1 MRFSDSIVA
10 LSSGKLPA
18 GVAVVRLSGSRTRF
32 AVETIA
38 GKSAPERTASLQ
50 KLRQA
55 DGSLID
61 TGLVFFFA
69 GPRSFTGEDVAEFQ
83 VHGGKAVVSALLQA
97 LTAIDGIRHAEPGEF
112 TRRAFLNGKL
122 DLVETE
128 ALADLINAETESQ
141 RRFAL
146 LNSGG
151 AQSELYEGWRRQLIH
166 ARAMIE
172 AEIDFADEDDIPGS
186 VSEAVWSDMRKL
198 SSDIA
203 THIGGFHAGEIIR
216 EGFDVVILGAPNA
229 GKSSLFNAL
238 AKREAAI
245 VSDEPGTTRDLIEVA
260 LDLHGLKVRLTD
272 TAGLREQAG
281 TVEGIGIKRA
291 RERAES
297 ADLIVLLQDMT
308 VAPSDIEL
316 PEGARALRVGTKVD
330 LLAEEEH
337 GKEAEFDLVVSGRTG
352 RGLDK
357 LLERLGELA
366 ESAAASAGDL
376 LPTRL
381 RHVELLNEGK
391 TFIERALAGMDLE
404 LQAEDLRL
412 AGDRL
417 GRIVGVVDVEDL
429 LDVIFSQFCIG
440 K

>member
-32 AVETIA
+32 AIETILGA
-38 GKSAPERTASLQ
+38 SIPEREAVLRR
-50 KLRQA
+50 LRQP

-61 TGLVFFFA
+61 TGLAIFFA
-69 GPRSFTGEDVAEFQ
+69 GPASFTGEDVAEFQ
-83 VHGGKAVVSALLQA
+83 VHGGKAVVSALLRT

-112 TRRAFLNGKL
+112 TRRAFLNGRL

-146 LNSGG
+146 LNASG
-151 AQSELYEGWRRQLIH
+151 AQSELYDGWRRRLIH

-186 VSEAVWSDMRKL
+186 VSDTVWSDMRKL
-198 SSDIA
+198 SNEIA
-203 THIGGFHAGEIIR
+203 GHVAGFHAGEIIR
-216 EGFDVVILGAPNA
+216 EGFDVVIVGAPNA

-238 AKREAAI
+238 ARREAAI
-245 VSDEPGTTRDLIEVA
+245 VSDEPGTTRDLLEVA

-281 TVEGIGIKRA
+281 TVEGIGIRRA
-291 RERAES
+291 RDRAKT
-297 ADLIVLLQDMT
+297 ADLVVVLQDLT
-308 VAPSDIEL
+308 DGAPNLEL
-316 PEGARALRVGTKVD
+316 PAASRQLRVGTKLD
-330 LLAEEEH
+330 LLAEVTDRS
-337 GKEAEFDLVVSGRTG
+337 EFDLLVSARTG
-352 RGLDK
+352 EGLGQ
-357 LLERLGELA
+357 LLARLGELA
-366 ESAAASAGDL
+366 EEAAGGSGSL
-376 LPTRL
+376 LPSRL
-381 RHVELLNEGK
+381 RHVELLDESK
-391 TFIERALAGMDLE
+391 AFIERALSQRDLE

-412 AGDRL
+412 AGDLL
-417 GRIVGVVDVEDL
+417 GRIVGAVDVEDL

>member
-1 MRFSDSIVA
+1 MKFSDSIVA

-18 GVAVVRLSGSRTRF
+18 GVAVVRLSGPKTRF
-32 AVETIA
+32 ALETIV
-38 GKSAPERTASLQ
+38 GTLVPERETSLRRL
-50 KLRQA
+50 KQA

-61 TGLVFFFA
+61 TGLVIFFA
-69 GPRSFTGEDVAEFQ
+69 GPASFTGEDVAEFQ

-97 LTAIDGIRHAEPGEF
+97 LTAIGGIRHAEPGEF

-146 LNSGG
+146 LNAGG
-151 AQSELYEGWRRQLIH
+151 AQSELYGGWRRRLIH

-186 VSEAVWSDMRKL
+186 VSDTVWSDMHGL
-198 SSDIA
+198 SKEIA
-203 THIGGFHAGEIIR
+203 RHVAGFHAGEIIR

-245 VSDEPGTTRDLIEVA
+245 VSDEPGTTRDLLEVV
-260 LDLHGLKVRLTD
+260 LDLNGLKVRLTD

-291 RERAES
+291 RERAGN
-297 ADLIVLLQDMT
+297 ADLIVVLQDMAA
-308 VAPSDIEL
+308 APVDIEL
-316 PEGARALRVGTKVD
+316 PSGPRVLWVGTKAD
-330 LLAEEEH
+330 LAS
-337 GKEAEFDLVVSGRTG
+337 KEQMRGFKFDLTVSTKTG
-352 RGLDK
+352 EGLSR

-366 ESAAASAGDL
+366 DGAAGTMGDL

-381 RHVELLNEGK
+381 RHVELLNEGNV
-391 TFIERALAGMDLE
+391 FIERAMAQDDLE

-412 AGDRL
+412 AAERL
-417 GRIVGVVDVEDL
+417 GRIVGAVDVEDL

>member
-32 AVETIA
+32 ALETILGA
-38 GKSAPERTASLQ
+38 SVPEREAM
-50 KLRQA
+50 LRRLKQS

-61 TGLVFFFA
+61 TGLVIFFP
-69 GPRSFTGEDVAEFQ
+69 GPASFTGEDVAEFQ
-83 VHGGKAVVSALLQA
+83 VHGGKAVVSALLRT

-146 LNSGG
+146 LNASG
-151 AQSELYEGWRRQLIH
+151 AQSELYDGWRRRLIH

-186 VSEAVWSDMRKL
+186 VSDTIWSDMRKL
-198 SSDIA
+198 SNEITGHVS
-203 THIGGFHAGEIIR
+203 GFHAGEIIR

-238 AKREAAI
+238 ARREAAI
-245 VSDEPGTTRDLIEVA
+245 VSDEPGTTRDLLEVV
-260 LDLHGLKVRLTD
+260 LDLHGLKVRVTD

-281 TVEGIGIKRA
+281 TIEGIGIKRA
-291 RERAES
+291 RNRAQS
-297 ADLIVLLQDMT
+297 ADLIVALQDVT
-308 VAPSDIEL
+308 VAPADIEL
-316 PEGARALRVGTKVD
+316 PSGPRLLRVGTKVD
-330 LLAEEEH
+330 LLASET
-337 GKEAEFDLVVSGRTG
+337 KAEDAFDLVVSAKTG
-352 RGLDK
+352 AGLDQ
-357 LLERLGELA
+357 LLETLGELA
-366 ESAAASAGDL
+366 DGASGAAGSL

-381 RHVELLNEGK
+381 RHVELLEEGK
-391 TFIERALAGMDLE
+391 AFIERALVQTGLE

-412 AGDRL
+412 AGERL
-417 GRIVGVVDVEDL
+417 GRIVGIVDVEDL

>member
-1 MRFSDSIVA
+1 MLR
-10 LSSGKLPA
+10 
-18 GVAVVRLSGSRTRF
+18 RLKQS
-32 AVETIA
+32 
-38 GKSAPERTASLQ
+38 
-50 KLRQA
+50 

-61 TGLVFFFA
+61 TGLVIFF
-69 GPRSFTGEDVAEFQ
+69 PRPASFTGEDVAEFQ
-83 VHGGKAVVSALLQA
+83 VHGGKAVVSALLRT

-146 LNSGG
+146 LNASG
-151 AQSELYEGWRRQLIH
+151 AQSELYDGWRRRLIH

-186 VSEAVWSDMRKL
+186 VSDTIWSDMRKL
-198 SSDIA
+198 SNEITGHVS
-203 THIGGFHAGEIIR
+203 GFHAGEIIR

-238 AKREAAI
+238 ARREAAI
-245 VSDEPGTTRDLIEVA
+245 VSDEPGTTRDLLEVV

-281 TVEGIGIKRA
+281 TIEGIGIKRA
-291 RERAES
+291 RNRAQS
-297 ADLIVLLQDMT
+297 ADLIVALQDVT
-308 VAPSDIEL
+308 VAPADIEL
-316 PEGARALRVGTKVD
+316 PSGPRLLRVGTKVD
-330 LLAEEEH
+330 LLASET
-337 GKEAEFDLVVSGRTG
+337 KAEDAFDLVVSAKTG
-352 RGLDK
+352 AGLDQ
-357 LLERLGELA
+357 LLETLGELA
-366 ESAAASAGDL
+366 DGASGAAGSL

-381 RHVELLNEGK
+381 RHVELLEEGK
-391 TFIERALAGMDLE
+391 AFIERALVQTDLE

-412 AGDRL
+412 AGERL
-417 GRIVGVVDVEDL
+417 GRIVGIVDVDDL

>member
-1 MRFSDSIVA
+1 MRFSVSIVA

-18 GVAVVRLSGSRTRF
+18 GVAVVRLSGSGTRF
-32 AVETIA
+32 ALETILGA
-38 GKSAPERTASLQ
+38 SVPEREAM
-50 KLRQA
+50 LRRLKQS

-61 TGLVFFFA
+61 TGLVIFFP
-69 GPRSFTGEDVAEFQ
+69 GPASFTGEDVAEFQ
-83 VHGGKAVVSALLQA
+83 VHGGKAVVSALLRT

-146 LNSGG
+146 LNASG
-151 AQSELYEGWRRQLIH
+151 AQSELYDGWRRRLIH

-186 VSEAVWSDMRKL
+186 VADSVWSDMRKL
-198 SSDIA
+198 SNEITGHVS
-203 THIGGFHAGEIIR
+203 GFHAGEIIR

-238 AKREAAI
+238 ARREAAI
-245 VSDEPGTTRDLIEVA
+245 VSDEPGTTRDLLEIV

-281 TVEGIGIKRA
+281 TIEGIGIQRA
-291 RERAES
+291 RNRAQS
-297 ADLIVLLQDMT
+297 ADLIVALQDVT
-308 VAPSDIEL
+308 VAPADIEL
-316 PEGARALRVGTKVD
+316 PSGPRLLRVGTKMD
-330 LLAEEEH
+330 LLA
-337 GKEAEFDLVVSGRTG
+337 AETKAEDAFDLVVSAKTG
-352 RGLDK
+352 AGLDQ
-357 LLERLGELA
+357 LLETLGELA
-366 ESAAASAGDL
+366 DGASGAAGSL

-381 RHVELLNEGK
+381 RHVELLEEGRA
-391 TFIERALAGMDLE
+391 FIERAIVQTDLE

-412 AGDRL
+412 AAERL
-417 GRIVGVVDVEDL
+417 GRIVGIVDVEDL

>member
-38 GKSAPERTASLQ
+38 GKCAPERTASLR
-50 KLRQA
+50 KLKQT

-61 TGLVFFFA
+61 TGLVIFYA
-69 GPRSFTGEDVAEFQ
+69 GPTSFTGEDVAEFQ

-97 LTAIDGIRHAEPGEF
+97 LTAIEGIRHAEPGEF

-141 RRFAL
+141 RRFSL
-146 LNSGG
+146 LNAGG

>member
-10 LSSGKLPA
+10 LSSGRLPA
-18 GVAVVRLSGSRTRF
+18 GVAVVRLSGPKTRF
-32 AVETIA
+32 ALETILET
-38 GKSAPERTASLQ
+38 SAPEREASLR
-50 KLRQA
+50 KLRQS

-61 TGLVFFFA
+61 IGLVIFFT
-69 GPRSFTGEDVAEFQ
+69 GPASFTGEDVAEFQ
-83 VHGGKAVVSALLQA
+83 VHGGKAVVSALLQT
-97 LTAIDGIRHAEPGEF
+97 LTSIEGIRHAEPGEF

-146 LNSGG
+146 LNAGG
-151 AQSELYEGWRRQLIH
+151 AQSKLYEGWRQRLIH

-186 VSEAVWSDMRKL
+186 VSDTVWSDMRNL
-198 SSDIA
+198 SNEIGA
-203 THIGGFHAGEIIR
+203 HVGGFHAAEIIR

-245 VSDEPGTTRDLIEVA
+245 VSDEPGTTRDLLEVV

-272 TAGLREQAG
+272 TAGLRERAG
-281 TVEGIGIKRA
+281 AVEGIGIQRA
-291 RERAES
+291 KERAGN
-297 ADLIVLLQDMT
+297 ADLIVVLQDMT
-308 VAPSDIEL
+308 VAAADIEL
-316 PEGARALRVGTKVD
+316 PAGPRVLRVGTKVD
-330 LLAEEEH
+330 LLPTGMGS
-337 GKEAEFDLVVSGRTG
+337 GKFDLAVSAKTG
-352 RGLDK
+352 EGLGQ
-357 LLERLGELA
+357 LLEGLGQLA
-366 ESAAASAGDL
+366 DDAAGTVGSL

-381 RHVELLNEGK
+381 RHVDLLNEGK
-391 TFIERALAGMDLE
+391 AFIERALAQGDLE

-412 AGDRL
+412 AGERL
-417 GRIVGVVDVEDL
+417 GRIVGIVDVEDL